1 MSYETTCPKGHR
13 LQVSDSHLGQR
24 IQCPAC
30 NESFIVSDGGR
41 PQTPYPPGR
50 PERWNVSP
58 ARTSDLSRLS
68 LLAGRPMVAVGL
80 VLVLLSKGCDSISQ
94 HGVERAEAIAK
105 KAAEQF
111 DDDVK
116 VKQLDLQQ
124 QIDEITTRGE
134 IKPDDQK
141 KIDDLKRRQAE
152 LAAASARDRKVK
164 EAGEWREL
172 EIAAREADRR
182 PQDQRLLARTVLR
195 LRGDRARAGTLDR
208 QLGRARGRTLGHLDD
223 AGHYHLQPVHRGAG
237 LDAHPALR
245 RRRAGSADHQAQNP
259 NIEIRDHAYMVPDP
273 KSKYGMKQTVL
284 DIRLS

>member
-30 NESFIVSDGGR
+30 NESFVVSDSGR

-50 PERWNVSP
+50 PERWNVAP
-58 ARTSDLSRLS
+58 ARTSDLGRLS

-80 VLVLLSKGCDSISQ
+80 VLVLLSKGCNSISQ

-124 QIDEITTRGE
+124 QIEEITTRGE

-172 EIAAREADRR
+172 EIAAREAARR
-182 PQDQRLLARTVLR
+182 NKVDGYWRELFFVFAAIVLALGLLIVSWGAQGAELW
-195 LRGDRARAGTLDR
+195 ATLMM
-208 QLGRARGRTLGHLDD
+208 LAIITFSLFIG
-223 AGHYHLQPVHRGAG
+223 G
-237 LDAHPALR
+237 LAWTPIPH
-245 RRRAGSADHQAQNP
+245 
-259 NIEIRDHAYMVPDP
+259 
-273 KSKYGMKQTVL
+273 
-284 DIRLS
+284 